1 MNALITVFP
10 VGNGDMILVELQSG
24 RTILIDVNIRQTG
37 DGLPDVGKEL
47 RARLNRDGQGRPYVD
62 AMLLTHPDQDHC
74 RGLQEN
80 FHLGPLSSYP
90 TPKEGEVAKVVIRE
104 MWSSPMVF
112 RRKQRHETLCS
123 DADAWKE
130 EARRRAKLIKAGH
143 VAGDGDRIQVLGKDE
158 DNRTD
163 GLEAVLVETGGTIA
177 RVNGAVDGTFSGHL
191 LAPMPKGTDEE
202 EETRSKN
209 NSSVI
214 VRLSIAC
221 GHTANACRYLVG
233 GDAEVSIWERVW
245 KNNKHA
251 PGVLQYNL
259 MQAPHHCSWRSLSW
273 ESWSDTKGKA
283 KASTDARS
291 ALGQALSGASIIA
304 SSKEVSADDSDPPCI
319 GAKREYEAILKP
331 VNGAFLNTATHRVGK
346 EEAPMVFAVCEDGP
360 HLQAAGNTMGVKDA
374 SSSKSTQEQQ
384 VLATPR
390 LYVPAQPVGRSV
402 SG

>member
-10 VGNGDMILVELQSG
+10 VGNGDMVLIELQSG
-24 RTILIDVNIRQTG
+24 RTILIDINIRQPG
-37 DGLPDVGKEL
+37 DGVPDVGTAL
-47 RARLNRDGQGRPYVD
+47 RARLSKDGQGRPYVD
-62 AMLLTHPDQDHC
+62 AMLLGHPDQDHC
-74 RGLQEN
+74 RGLEEH
-80 FHLGPLSSYP
+80 FHLGPLSSYAV
-90 TPKEGEVAKVVIRE
+90 PKEGEVAKVVIRE

-123 DADAWKE
+123 DAAAWKV
-130 EARRRAKLIKAGH
+130 EAQRRANRIKAGH

-158 DNRTD
+158 DKRTE
-163 GLEAVLVETGGTIA
+163 GLEAVLVETGGTIV

-191 LAPMPKGTDEE
+191 LAPMPKGTEEE

-221 GHTANACRYLVG
+221 GQTSNACRYLMG
-233 GDAEVSIWERVW
+233 GDAEVSIWERIW
-245 KNNKHA
+245 QNNKHI
-251 PGVLQYNL
+251 PGVLQYDL

-273 ESWSDTKGKA
+273 ESWSDTGGEA
-283 KASTDARS
+283 KASTDARG
-291 ALGQALSGASIIA
+291 ALGQALGGATIIA
-304 SSKEVSADDSDPPCI
+304 SSKEISADDSDPPCI
-319 GAKREYEAILKP
+319 GAKREYESILKP
-331 VNGAFLNTATHRVGK
+331 VGGTFLNTAIHKSGK
-346 EEAPMVFAVCEDGP
+346 EEVPMVFEVHEDGP
-360 HLQAAGNTMGVKDA
+360 HLQAAGSALGVKDV
-374 SSSKSTQEQQ
+374 SGPRVTQEQQ